1 MRVVTPEE
9 MARVD
14 RAAIEV
20 ESIAGLTLMENAGVA
35 VAHAARD
42 MLSLKGGRR
51 VAVFCGKGNN
61 GGDGFVVARLLSECG
76 VKVIVFLIADPGEL
90 KGDAAENF
98 KRLEGLPLEIERL
111 SVPGE
116 VEAAAGPAGAF
127 DLAVDALFGTGFS
140 GTAQGVFEAAIR
152 AINGA
157 GCPVLAVDVP
167 SGVSGLTGAAAGPAV
182 RADRTVTFAAPK
194 VGLVQYP
201 GAFLAGELEVADIGI
216 PASLLDSVPDSR
228 VFTVGEEEAE
238 ALLPRRPPDAHKN
251 RCGHVLVVGGSP
263 GLTGAAAL
271 CAQAALRCGAGL
283 VTLGVPEGV
292 HDILEVKL
300 TEVMTRPLPQTAERV
315 ISLKAVEAVVELS
328 RGCDVLALGPGLSTV
343 GEAPEAVRELV
354 RTVRAPMVL
363 DADGLNAMA
372 GHTAIF
378 EKSGTPLVLTPHA
391 GEMARLRGVDTAS
404 VQADRVG
411 VARDTAAAW
420 GAVVVL
426 KGAGTVVAEPA
437 GTVRISSSGNAGMAT
452 AGMGDVLTGC
462 IASFMAQGLSAFDAA
477 VAGVFYHGHAAD
489 LAASM
494 DGMIGM
500 IAGDVIRHLPLAL
513 RRGGATS

>member
-1 MRVVTPEE
+1 MRVVTPGE

-14 RAAIEV
+14 RAAIEG
-20 ESIAGLTLMENAGVA
+20 ESIAGLTLMENAGASVA
-35 VAHAARD
+35 RAARD
-42 MLSLKGGRR
+42 MLSVKGGRR

-61 GGDGFVVARLLSECG
+61 AGDGFVVARLLAERG
-76 VKVIVFLIADPGEL
+76 VEVVVFLVADPGEL
-90 KGDAAENF
+90 KGDASENF
-98 KRLEGLPLEIERL
+98 KRLESLPLEIERL
-111 SVPGE
+111 PVPGE
-116 VEAAAGPAGAF
+116 VQAAAGPAGSF

-140 GTAQGVFEAAIR
+140 GTAEGVFEAAIR

-157 GCPVLAVDVP
+157 GCPVLAVDIP
-167 SGVSGLTGAAAGPAV
+167 SGVCGLTGAAAGPAV
-182 RADRTVTFAAPK
+182 RADRTVTFVAPK

-201 GAFLAGELEVADIGI
+201 GAFLAGEMEVADIGI
-216 PASLLDSVPDSR
+216 PGRLLETVPDSQI
-228 VFTVGEEEAE
+228 FTVGEEEAE
-238 ALLPRRPPDAHKN
+238 ALLPRRPADAHKN
-251 RCGHVLVVGGSP
+251 SCGRVLVVGGSP

-271 CAQAALRCGAGL
+271 CARAALRCGAGL

-300 TEVMTRPLPQTAERV
+300 TEVMTRPLPQTCERV
-315 ISLKAVEAVVELS
+315 ISLKAVEEVTELS
-328 RGCDVLALGPGLSTV
+328 RGFDVLALGPGLSTV

-354 RTVRAPMVL
+354 RAVRVPLVL

-372 GHTAIF
+372 GHTEIF
-378 EKSGTPLVLTPHA
+378 EKRGTPLVLTPHA
-391 GEMARLRGVDTAS
+391 GEMARLRGVDTTS
-404 VQADRVG
+404 VQSDRLG
-411 VARDTAAAW
+411 VARDAAAAW

-437 GTVRISSSGNAGMAT
+437 GNLRIISSGNPGMAT

-462 IASFMAQGLSAFDAA
+462 IASFMAQGLSAFEAA

-513 RRGGATS
+513 RRGVSTS